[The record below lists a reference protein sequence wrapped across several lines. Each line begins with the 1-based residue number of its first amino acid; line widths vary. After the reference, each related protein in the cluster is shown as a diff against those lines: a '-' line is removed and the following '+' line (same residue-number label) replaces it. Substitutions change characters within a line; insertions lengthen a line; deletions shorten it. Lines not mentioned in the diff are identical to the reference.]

1 MKLAI
6 ISHTEHYKNE
16 DGFIVGL
23 AATVNEINHLLEI
36 FDEIF
41 HIAMLYDKKTP
52 SNVLPYK
59 SGKVTFIPL
68 NPIGGKTLFDKL
80 KIIWNTPQI
89 IRTVSKTLKQV
100 DYFQMRIPTGIGVF
114 LIPYLTFF
122 AKTKGWFKYAGNWNQ
137 KHPPISY
144 GLQRLML
151 KRQSRK
157 ITINGHWLTQ
167 PKHCITFENPCLTVD
182 EVSEASGVA
191 LKKKITGQITIC
203 FVGRLEHEKGVGL
216 ILEVL
221 SLLNKAEKQRI
232 VNVHLVGDGK
242 DRLHFKSMAA
252 RYNVPVIFHGILARH
267 DVFEVYKQSHVL
279 LLPSKSEGF
288 PKVIAEAMAFGCIP
302 IVSDVSS
309 IGQYIQHEK
318 LGYLLMPITA
328 NEILKQLQKVLKL
341 IDKDYYEILKSQKLI
356 LKRFTYSYYN
366 DRIKSEILNT

>member
-16 DGFIVGL
+16 DGIIMGL
-23 AATVNEINHLLEI
+23 ASTVNEINHLLGI

-52 SNVLPYK
+52 SNVLSYK
-59 SGKVTFIPL
+59 SGKITFIPL
-68 NPIGGKTLFDKL
+68 NPIGGNNLFDKL
-80 KIIWNTPQI
+80 EIIWNVPKI
-89 IRTVSKTLKQV
+89 IRIVSKTLKNT
-100 DYFQMRIPTGIGVF
+100 DYFQLRAPTGIGVF
-114 LIPYLTFF
+114 LIPYLTVFV
-122 AKTKGWFKYAGNWNQ
+122 KKKGWFKYAGNWNQ
-137 KHPPISY
+137 INPPISY

-151 KRQSRK
+151 KHQSRK
-157 ITINGHWLTQ
+157 ITINGHWPHQ
-167 PKHCITFENPCLTVD
+167 PKHSITFENPCLTVE
-182 EVSEASGVA
+182 EVNEANGVA

-221 SLLNKAEKQRI
+221 SLLSKVEKLRI
-232 VNVHLVGDGK
+232 ANVHLVGDGK
-242 DRLHFKSMAA
+242 DKLHFKSMAA
-252 RYNVPVIFHGILARH
+252 QYNVPIIFHGTLGRH
-267 DVFEVYKQSHVL
+267 DVFEIYRQSHVF

-318 LGYLLMPITA
+318 LGYLLTPITA

-341 IDKDYYEILKSQKLI
+341 TDKEYYEILKIQKLI